1 MDFLFGKDRTPIV
14 FLDKSAT
21 KIGAIFD
28 RDMTH
33 GEALTAFDSAKA
45 LDAEHGV
52 HLEHAT

>member
-1 MDFLFGKDRTPIV
+1 MDFLFAKDRTPFV

-21 KIGAIFD
+21 QIGAIFD

-45 LDAEHGV
+45 LDTEQGV
-52 HLEHAT
+52 HLEHAS

>member
-1 MDFLFGKDRTPIV
+1 MDFLFAKDRTPFV

-45 LDAEHGV
+45 LDTEHGIHV
-52 HLEHAT
+52 EDAR